1 MYQVIPISA
10 YDYSPIHPTV
20 YPLIC
25 SICITHLFRKTQEI
39 TKYLIQLNY
48 MY

>member
-10 YDYSPIHPTV
+10 YNYSPIHPTV

-25 SICITHLFRKTQEI
+25 YIIYLFRKGREI
-39 TKYLIQLNY
+39 TKYLIQLKSI
-48 MY
+48 